1 MENASG
7 KNAKS
12 CSAFTNV
19 HELSTA
25 LDSGKMTI
33 FAFLMTTRSCNLFA
47 TLKLSSMIHHKTFSH
62 NPYNDKLKTDV
73 MTLQIT
79 QSLSW

>member
-25 LDSGKMTI
+25 LDSGIMTI
-33 FAFLMTTRSCNLFA
+33 FAFLMTTRSCVLCY
-47 TLKLSSMIHHKTFSH
+47 TETVQHDSSQNIF
-62 NPYNDKLKTDV
+62 P
-73 MTLQIT
+73 
-79 QSLSW
+79 

>member
-33 FAFLMTTRSCNLFA
+33 FAFL
-47 TLKLSSMIHHKTFSH
+47 IQHVH
-62 NPYNDKLKTDV
+62 V
-73 MTLQIT
+73 I
-79 QSLSW
+79 SLLH